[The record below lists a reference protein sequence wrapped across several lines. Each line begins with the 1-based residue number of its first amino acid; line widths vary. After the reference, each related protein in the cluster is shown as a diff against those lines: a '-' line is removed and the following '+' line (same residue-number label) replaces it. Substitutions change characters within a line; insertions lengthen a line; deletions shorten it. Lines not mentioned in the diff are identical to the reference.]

1 MVGPPP
7 RSFRSKARG
16 PRVGDLK
23 VLWPPSGG
31 SPLSLGGERIREGV
45 TSEGRGDGTTSTVCL
60 PAAPLPD
67 GAAEAGASTSTP
79 DRDLAGCGPLSHP
92 SLLASGPCTHRMLPP
107 PLPGKGTWRKHKLL
121 QVREW
126 ELPAWVLGR
135 GPTLLCLVS
144 LPRGGGPRGQSCCS
158 KSPSTDFPGFTLCDR
173 PCRWSWPLER
183 EVITANLTKEI
194 SCCL

>member
-1 MVGPPP
+1 MHQAQSAPVAQTPSLASLAEGGWTGSLGGVILVGPPP

-92 SLLASGPCTHRMLPP
+92 SLPASGPCTHRMLPP

-144 LPRGGGPRGQSCCS
+144 LPRGGGHRAAEDQG
-158 KSPSTDFPGFTLCDR
+158 
-173 PCRWSWPLER
+173 
-183 EVITANLTKEI
+183 
-194 SCCL
+194 